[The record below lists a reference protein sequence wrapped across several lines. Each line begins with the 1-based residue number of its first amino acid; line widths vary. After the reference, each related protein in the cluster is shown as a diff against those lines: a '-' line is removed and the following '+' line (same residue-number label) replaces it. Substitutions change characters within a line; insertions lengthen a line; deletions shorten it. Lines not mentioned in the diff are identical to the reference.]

1 MLFGQLALVLAAA
14 FAGAAFYINFAEHP
28 ARLGLDDK
36 NLLKQWKPSYD
47 AGYTMQA
54 SLVAASGILGLLAAW
69 TSQNWHWIVGA
80 VLILTNVPYTLIG
93 IMPTNHK
100 LEAISEAD
108 AGPNSRA
115 MLVLGENC
123 MPSELCSVFRQLWH
137 ISGPSDERSRSARR
151 HHLFVGMLSG
161 FAVSGYFIPAPKCP
175 LLEVKGTS
183 HGLAK
188 KSATNPGSYSVGSL
202 MLSNRE
208 SAESAKSRL

>member
-36 NLLKQWKPSYD
+36 SSLKQWKPSYD

-54 SLVAASGILGLLAAW
+54 TLVGASGILGLLAAW

-80 VLILTNVPYTLIG
+80 VLILSNVPYTLMG

-108 AGPNSRA
+108 AGPSSRA
-115 MLVLGENC
+115 TLVLWGKLHAIRTLLGVSATLAFGGKADMTRTRSNVVA
-123 MPSELCSVFRQLWH
+123 EL
-137 ISGPSDERSRSARR
+137 
-151 HHLFVGMLSG
+151 M
-161 FAVSGYFIPAPKCP
+161 
-175 LLEVKGTS
+175 KGTANWNTWRRAFNFGCGAS
-183 HGLAK
+183 G
-188 KSATNPGSYSVGSL
+188 
-202 MLSNRE
+202 R
-208 SAESAKSRL
+208 

>member
-1 MLFGQLALVLAAA
+1 HQSTVAPRRQSCALIAPGARPEVCRQFHCQGRELQNALVEACA
-14 FAGAAFYINFAEHP
+14 FSMFAEHP

-115 MLVLGENC
+115 MLVLWGK
-123 MPSELCSVFRQLWH
+123 LH
-137 ISGPSDERSRSARR
+137 
-151 HHLFVGMLSG
+151 
-161 FAVSGYFIPAPKCP
+161 AVRT
-175 LLEVKGTS
+175 LLGV
-183 HGLAK
+183 
-188 KSATNPGSYSVGSL
+188 SATL
-202 MLSNRE
+202 AFLWALR
-208 SAESAKSRL
+208 